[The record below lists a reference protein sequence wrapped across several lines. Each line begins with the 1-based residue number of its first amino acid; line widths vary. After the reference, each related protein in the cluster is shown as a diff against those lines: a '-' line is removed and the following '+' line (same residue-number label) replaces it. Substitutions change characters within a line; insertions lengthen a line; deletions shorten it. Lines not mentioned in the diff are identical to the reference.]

1 MSPTQLPTQNEIAN
15 KHLFGTQAPSPTT
28 ITVLGHLDNARMA
41 LRSGLMAYG
50 DTFDDFS
57 REVLSACDAIDR
69 ARKRL
74 KEKTR

>member
-1 MSPTQLPTQNEIAN
+1 MSDETTAATTPAPRHP
-15 KHLFGTQAPSPTT
+15 HLVE
-28 ITVLGHLDNARMA
+28 VLGHLDNARMA

-50 DTFDDFS
+50 ETFDDFS
-57 REVLSACDAIDR
+57 REVLSAVDAIDR